1 MTTML
6 ITMIVMIFRARS
18 CTRHLGKAFFSQR
31 VIDGFSFNFITSS
44 LVSFPIYGFKTKKH
58 NCFQHPSPA
67 LIKTIKCI
75 LYITSILIRCA
86 TSSYSDA
93 VDRNVQHRCSAST
106 SCVRLY
112 INHLKLQLLMKVRVM
127 ITTKIMMKRL
137 YLKVFL
143 IE

>member
-1 MTTML
+1 MTMMVMTTMLMTTMLMTTMLMTTILMTTILMTMILMTTMLMTTML

-58 NCFQHPSPA
+58 NCFQHPRPA

-75 LYITSILIRCA
+75 LYITSVLIRCA
-86 TSSYSDA
+86 TSSYSDD
-93 VDRNVQHRCSAST
+93 VDRNVQHRCSA
-106 SCVRLY
+106 
-112 INHLKLQLLMKVRVM
+112 
-127 ITTKIMMKRL
+127 
-137 YLKVFL
+137 
-143 IE
+143 